1 MYKCLLSWHT
11 RVSYLFGGQSN
22 ESLLLFL
29 KVQTKKKAVIKKIVD
44 AVGFVEHSEMKQ
56 VDLSVTT
63 DHVKEKVKQFYVQDD
78 ISRQAPGR
86 KDSVVIKEDGVKK
99 TYQKSHL
106 TLSVLEAYRVFQEEN
121 PEIKIGKSKFAALR
135 PGKVFTKAE
144 TPRNIC
150 LCKYHENTQ
159 MILECTKTH
168 PTTCL
173 QKQISIYQSSELQ
186 S

>member
-1 MYKCLLSWHT
+1 
-11 RVSYLFGGQSN
+11 
-22 ESLLLFL
+22 
-29 KVQTKKKAVIKKIVD
+29 
-44 AVGFVEHSEMKQ
+44 MKQ

-63 DHVKEKVKQFYVQDD
+63 DHVKEKVKQFYVRDD

-86 KDSVVIKEDGVKK
+86 KDSVVIKEAGVKK
-99 TYQKSHL
+99 TYQKRHL

-159 MILECTKTH
+159 MLIVSVHKDIPRH
-168 PTTCL
+168 AF
-173 QKQISIYQSSELQ
+173 KSISAFISALS
-186 S
+186 